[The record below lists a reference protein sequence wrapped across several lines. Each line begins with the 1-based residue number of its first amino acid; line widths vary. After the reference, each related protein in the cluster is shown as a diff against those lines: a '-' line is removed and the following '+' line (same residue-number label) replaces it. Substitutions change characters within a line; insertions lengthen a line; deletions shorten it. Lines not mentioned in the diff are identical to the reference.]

1 MINDGKFGNIF
12 NVDLTFTH
20 VDTYEDYG
28 DPKILPEIDEFLY
41 KPDNGDT
48 DQ

>member
-1 MINDGKFGNIF
+1 MIGGFGNIF
-12 NVDLTFTH
+12 NEDLTFTH

-28 DPKILPEIDEFLY
+28 NPKILPEIYELRY
-41 KPDNGDT
+41 KPDNADT